1 MQPPAHDCGP
11 GPGGDV
17 RRFGLCGNCAH
28 AQTLDSKTG
37 SRFLFCLRARQ
48 DPRYAKY
55 PPVPVFAC
63 AGFEPRAGREDGAG
77 G

>member
-1 MQPPAHDCGP
+1 M
-11 GPGGDV
+11 
-17 RRFGLCGNCAH
+17 
-28 AQTLDSKTG
+28 LDSKTG

-63 AGFEPRAGREDGAG
+63 PGFEPRPAREG
-77 G
+77 GTPG

>member
-1 MQPPAHDCGP
+1 LQPPDHDRGT
-11 GPGGDV
+11 GQGGDV
-17 RRFGLCGNCAH
+17 RRFGLCGGCAH
-28 AQTLDSKTG
+28 GQMLDSKTG

-63 AGFEPRAGREDGAG
+63 PGFEPRPVREGGAAG
-77 G
+77 